1 MTVPFLVPAYAA
13 LLVLLYIFLGMRVAR
28 LRYTTRTAIG
38 GGGDPRLERAVRAH
52 GNFGE
57 YVPLAIILLIAM
69 EMHRHSIY
77 VLHALC
83 LVFVIGR
90 LIHAFG
96 ISQTNETIAFRSTGI
111 TLTWVVLFIAAIVVI
126 VDFFRAAMIS

>member
-1 MTVPFLVPAYAA
+1 MITPFLVPAYAG
-13 LLVLLYIFLGMRVAR
+13 LLVLLYVFLGARVAR
-28 LRYTTRTAIG
+28 LRYKTRTAIG
-38 GGGDPRLERAVRAH
+38 GGGHLALERAIRAH

-77 VLHALC
+77 VLHILC
-83 LVFVIGR
+83 IILVVAR

-96 ISQTNETIAFRSTGI
+96 ISQTSETIALRSISI
-111 TLTWVVLFIAAIVVI
+111 TLTWLVMIISAIVVI
-126 VDFFRAAMIS
+126 FDFFRALAVS